1 MTFDEW
7 LNEIEG
13 FGLRVERIHDD
24 LIKNRMGLLH
34 RDDQYAHWIEVKEWL
49 EAAYDVGYSH
59 GRTPTL
65 ESESSASDWAKK
77 MWGGQFPPSG
87 T

>member
-1 MTFDEW
+1 M
-7 LNEIEG
+7 N
-13 FGLRVERIHDD
+13 GLMKLKALEDLVFVCERIHDD
-24 LIKNRMGLLH
+24 LVVD
-34 RDDQYAHWIEVKEWL
+34 RDVSWTEVKEWL

>member
-1 MTFDEW
+1 MTFNEW

-24 LIKNRMGLLH
+24 LIKNRMVWLSRH
-34 RDDQYAHWIEVKEWL
+34 DQYAQWVDVKQWL
-49 EAAYDVGYSH
+49 EAAYEAGYDH
-59 GRTPTL
+59 GQT
-65 ESESSASDWAKK
+65 SASDWAKK